1 MPTQRDGLSG
11 LQPPPHLHRRVT
23 SFRSRRAALT
33 DSQQRTWARLWPT
46 LGAEARL
53 TARSSPVDTA
63 AWFGRS
69 APVVLEIGCGT
80 GISTAAMAKAEPD
93 VDVVAVEVYKRGLAQ
108 LLGAI
113 EREQITNIRLIR
125 GDGLDVLEHMFGTES
140 LTGVRVFFPDPWPK
154 SRHHKR
160 RLLQPG
166 TVELIADRL
175 NSGGILHVATDHE
188 GYAEQIEAVGD
199 GQPRLRRAQPGVGHI
214 PDLGAAADHE
224 VRVQGAACRKRRR
237 RAALGEAMS
246 LTDEIPVTTAADA
259 EVAPAPARVL
269 LVWDAPNLDM
279 GLVDP
284 RRPAHRRLPAPLRRA
299 WALVAVADGRAGHRP
314 HRRVAG
320 AEATVFTNIAPG
332 SADVVRPWVEALR
345 NVGFAVFA
353 KPKVDDDSDVD
364 EDMLNHIAARHSE
377 GLAGVLVA
385 SADGQAFRQPLED
398 IAGSGVAVEVRDF
411 ANMPAGR

>member
-1 MPTQRDGLSG
+1 MQTQHDGLSG

-33 DSQQRTWARLWPT
+33 DSQQRTWARLWPQ

-53 TARSSPVDTA
+53 TGSPVDTA

-69 APVVLEIGCGT
+69 VPVVLEIGCGT
-80 GISTAAMAKAEPD
+80 GTSTAAMAIQEPD

-113 EREQITNIRLIR
+113 EREHITNIRLIR

-175 NSGGILHVATDHE
+175 KRGGILHVATDHE

-199 GQPRLRRAQPGVGHI
+199 GQPRLRRTQPGA
-214 PDLGAAADHE
+214 GAFPIS
-224 VRVQGAACRKRRR
+224 V
-237 RAALGEAMS
+237 
-246 LTDEIPVTTAADA
+246 
-259 EVAPAPARVL
+259 
-269 LVWDAPNLDM
+269 
-279 GLVDP
+279 
-284 RRPAHRRLPAPLRRA
+284 RRPTTKYESKAHRAGS
-299 WALVAVADGRAGHRP
+299 AVAELLWEKPSRAQGGEQIEP
-314 HRRVAG
+314 HR
-320 AEATVFTNIAPG
+320 
-332 SADVVRPWVEALR
+332 
-345 NVGFAVFA
+345 
-353 KPKVDDDSDVD
+353 
-364 EDMLNHIAARHSE
+364 
-377 GLAGVLVA
+377 
-385 SADGQAFRQPLED
+385 
-398 IAGSGVAVEVRDF
+398 
-411 ANMPAGR
+411 